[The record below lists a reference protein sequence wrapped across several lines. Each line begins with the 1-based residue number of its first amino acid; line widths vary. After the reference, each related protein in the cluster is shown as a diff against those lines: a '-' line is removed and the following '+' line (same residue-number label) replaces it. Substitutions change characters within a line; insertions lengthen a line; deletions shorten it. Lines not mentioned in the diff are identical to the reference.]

1 MKRIKKITAAL
12 LALVIM
18 AGTTACSADKSW
30 AAKNNSMTAP
40 IGAYIYYLY
49 AAYQSAES
57 SVTDTSK
64 PVLSQQVDGKN
75 AETWIKD
82 KALDYTK
89 MLFVVND
96 KMKELN
102 LSLTTDETKSIS
114 DNTDSQWEQGST
126 TLEKF
131 GISKSS
137 FNLAYSDYYAKYQK
151 VFSATY
157 GKGGKKEVSDADIKA
172 YFEKNYTDFSF
183 IVDPLYTTDASGN
196 AAALSDADKAKV
208 KAEFDAYVADI
219 KGGKKTMQQAADAF
233 KASSKQTTEQLN
245 TDTVALDTNTSYPK
259 ELITLIQSMKTGEVK
274 AAEISGTYLIVMKN
288 DITKKTAEKLSTDS
302 GRTSILAQMKGTE
315 YSEDME
321 KAAQAY
327 KDLTINQKAIDSY
340 KPSMFVTPT
349 SSAAPAAST
358 PAASAAAS
366 VASAASTASSK

>member
-30 AAKNNSMTAP
+30 AMKNDSLTAP
-40 IGAYIYYLY
+40 IGTYIYYLY

-57 SVTDTSK
+57 SVTDSTK
-64 PVLSQQVDGKN
+64 PVLQQQVEGKD
-75 AETWIKD
+75 AETWIKN

-96 KMKELN
+96 KMKELK
-102 LSLTTDETKSIS
+102 LSLTADETKTIS
-114 DNTDSQWEQGST
+114 SNTDTQWEQAST
-126 TLEKF
+126 TLEKY
-131 GISKSS
+131 GISKAS

-151 VFSATY
+151 IFTATY
-157 GKGGKKEVSDADIKA
+157 GKGGAKAVSDADIKA

-183 IVDPLYTTDASGN
+183 IVKSLYTTDASGN
-196 AAALSDADKAKV
+196 STAISEADKAKV
-208 KAEFDAYVADI
+208 KKEFDGYVADI
-219 KGGKKTMQQAADAF
+219 KDGKKTMQQAADAY

-245 TDTVALDTNTSYPK
+245 TETVALDTATSYPT
-259 ELITLIQSMKTGEVK
+259 ELKTLLKSMKTGEVK

-288 DITKKTAEKLSTDS
+288 DITIKSAQQLSTDS
-302 GRTSILAQMKGTE
+302 GRNSVIVQMKGTE
-315 YSEDME
+315 YSADME

-327 KDLTINQKAIDSY
+327 TNVQINQGALDSY
-340 KPSMFVTPT
+340 KPAMFVAAT
-349 SSAAPAAST
+349 SSAAPTASAA

-366 VASAASTASSK
+366 AASSK